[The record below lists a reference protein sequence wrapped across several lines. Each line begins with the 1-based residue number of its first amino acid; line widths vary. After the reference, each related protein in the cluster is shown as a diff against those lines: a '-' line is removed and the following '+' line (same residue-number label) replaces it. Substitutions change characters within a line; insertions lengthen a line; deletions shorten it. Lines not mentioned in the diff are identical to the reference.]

1 MDQGFAG
8 GNAGAPE
15 VAGDFL
21 MEVHRMEERSRA
33 MQERDEGQSDGS
45 LLIGPATKLSGEAPQ
60 KKNHKTP
67 PLFFPD
73 PHTSQSVLLFLKKTQ
88 KKEYPSFEFVTPSR
102 ATHLSVMPR

>member
-45 LLIGPATKLSGEAPQ
+45 LLIGPATKLSGEAPFQ
-60 KKNHKTP
+60 EFKRRH
-67 PLFFPD
+67 
-73 PHTSQSVLLFLKKTQ
+73 VLFLREGDGPIFGDEAVVVGMDHQEVKN
-88 KKEYPSFEFVTPSR
+88 SAADLRGS
-102 ATHLSVMPR
+102 A